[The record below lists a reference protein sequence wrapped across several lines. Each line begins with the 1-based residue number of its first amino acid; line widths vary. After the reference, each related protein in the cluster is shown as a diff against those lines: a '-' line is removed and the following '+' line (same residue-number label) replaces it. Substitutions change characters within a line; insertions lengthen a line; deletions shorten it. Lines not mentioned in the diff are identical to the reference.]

1 MTSMTSC
8 RCGWDGTGEHPCHR
22 CLKAPGKRRLYV
34 PTFKF
39 SLAGVQPKLSM
50 AETWG
55 CDGCWTSFQKL
66 LEENP
71 DR

>member
-1 MTSMTSC
+1 MTTC
-8 RCGWDGTGEHPCHR
+8 RCGWDGTGDHLCHR
-22 CLKAPGKRRLYV
+22 CGKEPGQRRLYV

-55 CDGCWTSFQKL
+55 CNGCWTDFQKL